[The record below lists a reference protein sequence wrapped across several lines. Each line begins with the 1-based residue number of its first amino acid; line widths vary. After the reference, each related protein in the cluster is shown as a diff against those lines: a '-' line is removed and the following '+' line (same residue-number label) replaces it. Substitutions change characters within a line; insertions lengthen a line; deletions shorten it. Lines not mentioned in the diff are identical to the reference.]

1 MLEPP
6 VLSDRLSNGNFL
18 KYRAQ
23 LQFLFLKVE
32 IDIVLKQFLG
42 KAYVFILSNL
52 FPQFGCLLDAKHL
65 SGCLN
70 CFIKWFGAMFG
81 LAVGR
86 GMNTADDLSLSPA
99 SDCNSNNVETSY
111 ASNTSDL
118 EFIQDNSDYQ
128 WCVDYGYR
136 EVSHRSV
143 LSSCY
148 DELARDLDSQLAQV
162 DMEDYSAQEI
172 LSTLP
177 AICCPEIQAERQGEM
192 FASVSGSLMVKFD
205 FDSSLSPHTSSQ
217 DESSMSLGH
226 SEPLFSPVREATLPN
241 YSVDSLDEGDSMM
254 SVEDKPETKMA
265 ASDAPTTTWSKLRK
279 CPRGQRSRSK
289 TVSLPD
295 LGQGAPCLS
304 ASLALGGCVKLY
316 DIQNSGSATSES
328 FSGSGGPDLS
338 GAKQGGNFSLL
349 RMFIAQRA
357 NSADQTSDNRAERQD
372 SDSPS
377 LSACYED
384 SLVRESGSS
393 VERLSS
399 KSPSICTCSLSA
411 SSNKFN
417 VNNNNSI
424 ERDTPTKVTT
434 GTVMSGVSEF
444 SAATNSS
451 DPVTG
456 DTKICPLHTVDR
468 AIQTSVREPSSK
480 EFSKEDK
487 KPVYVLYPNYTLP
500 DLGFLRG
507 GPSAERVLLA
517 PVKYTSRSPGTPPS
531 VTDPTPHRT
540 ITRRDLESLRQ
551 KGLDHVMD
559 WSSLTPL
566 LPSEYWSL
574 LCELPQVRQH
584 SGNRLEKPAF
594 LTSPTPPPGK
604 ESNPPPTPN
613 FAGKTN
619 VNSSGCSTATAPSS
633 GYRGSSTLLSE
644 SGGPA
649 NNTPACNTPA
659 NNPLYVYNYSGE
671 ERRTRRGQE
680 GKRYSMFEFGA
691 LEDNINEADTA
702 RKRKS
707 YPAQQHKEDEET
719 NECWD
724 DWWRDTTKRPHSPPS
739 AHANRLDQLLELSG
753 NDVSWQPQ
761 DIRTL
766 RDQVSKFLS
775 ETGRKCVSF
784 ADKGDQQLTPPNSP
798 TYQKGYHCKQ
808 GGLSEMKQFP
818 EESCRSRYDFTNKK
832 KLLERV
838 IRGVEKVLEVAREGE
853 HESLPSTV
861 LDSLCP
867 PLYSLLSDGLRPKI
881 ETAFGPIGNSVWQV
895 VEASAQQ
902 GPMTRA
908 LHELVMKLN
917 SEDVLSEGLIKFNAF
932 IFGLLNVHGMDAW
945 MSYIRTRESIL
956 SKHYTEESLFLSAS
970 RGHAKS
976 RSLTDSL
983 LAALKPLSRVDFHLD
998 LLYETRLLH
1007 ESLLQLAVSKL
1018 PLSPSG
1024 GSEITTDSLLLKKI
1038 VQSIKSGLSAG
1049 TTSSEDHSLASET
1062 PQQPTRNARPRSC
1075 IDPGQPQ
1082 QDVASTARKRWSTV
1096 HVGSRLA
1103 SAYDRLQSPNSQESK
1118 TIESGGKSTGSEESL
1133 EADEENKK
1141 TGGKFRSLQ
1150 RKWELLSGRDQE
1162 NKRILRSRIPR
1173 PVTSP
1178 VRPVT
1183 TRVPTPA
1190 SLQRRA
1196 LSSIPT
1202 QRSSSREF
1210 GDAKRTEVRP
1220 RTGGFS
1226 RPPAPSKKTVSNRS
1240 SIPRT
1245 VVTLTHRLPSDSG
1258 HLAFN
1263 EGERLRL
1270 VLEVDDSWLLC
1281 CRGDAKGLVPR
1292 SAVI

>member
-1 MLEPP
+1 MRFSKEFT
-6 VLSDRLSNGNFL
+6 LSAEDYW
-18 KYRAQ
+18 K
-23 LQFLFLKVE
+23 
-32 IDIVLKQFLG
+32 
-42 KAYVFILSNL
+42 
-52 FPQFGCLLDAKHL
+52 
-65 SGCLN
+65 
-70 CFIKWFGAMFG
+70 G

-86 GMNTADDLSLSPA
+86 GMNTADELSLSPA

-111 ASNTSDL
+111 ASNTSEL

-143 LSSCY
+143 LSLC
-148 DELARDLDSQLAQV
+148 ELPIDLDSQLAQV

-172 LSTLP
+172 LS
-177 AICCPEIQAERQGEM
+177 AICCPDMQAERQGEM
-192 FASVSGSLMVKFD
+192 YASVSGSLMVKFD

-217 DESSMSLGH
+217 DESSMSLCH

-241 YSVDSLDEGDSMM
+241 YSVDSLDEGEQLIVTCQANKTNYTIAFHGSTVMGETSEYTDTGDSMM
-254 SVEDKPETKMA
+254 SVEEKQDSKMA
-265 ASDAPTTTWSKLRK
+265 ASDAPITTWSKLRRN
-279 CPRGQRSRSK
+279 PRGQRSRSK

-295 LGQGAPCLS
+295 LGQGTPCLS
-304 ASLALGGCVKLY
+304 ASIALGGCVKLY

-328 FSGSGGPDLS
+328 FSGSGGPELAN
-338 GAKQGGNFSLL
+338 GKQGNFSLL

-357 NSADQTSDNRAERQD
+357 NSADQNIDNR
-372 SDSPS
+372 
-377 LSACYED
+377 
-384 SLVRESGSS
+384 
-393 VERLSS
+393 
-399 KSPSICTCSLSA
+399 
-411 SSNKFN
+411 FN

-424 ERDTPTKVTT
+424 ERDAPGKVTT
-434 GTVMSGVSEF
+434 GTGTSGLSEL
-444 SAATNSS
+444 SAPSS
-451 DPVTG
+451 STDPSG
-456 DTKICPLHTVDR
+456 DTKVCPLHTVDR
-468 AIQTSVREPSSK
+468 AIQTSVRETGNK
-480 EFSKEDK
+480 EGVKEEK

-500 DLGFLRG
+500 DLGFLRS
-507 GPSAERVLLA
+507 GPTAERVLLA
-517 PVKYTSRSPGTPPS
+517 PVKYARSPGTPPGI
-531 VTDPTPHRT
+531 TETQPPYRT
-540 ITRRDLESLRQ
+540 VTRRDLENLRQ

-584 SGNRLEKPAF
+584 SGARLDKPAF
-594 LTSPTPPPGK
+594 VTSPNPSKDINTPPP
-604 ESNPPPTPN
+604 N
-613 FAGKTN
+613 FGGRTN
-619 VNSSGCSTATAPSS
+619 VNSSESSTGTAPSS

-644 SGGPA
+644 SGGPT
-649 NNTPACNTPA
+649 NNTPVSNTPA

-671 ERRTRRGQE
+671 EKKMRKGQE

-691 LEDNINEADTA
+691 LEDNLIENDPSK
-702 RKRKS
+702 KRKS
-707 YPAQQHKEDEET
+707 FPAQHHKEEDENSER
-719 NECWD
+719 ECWD
-724 DWWRDTTKRPHSPPS
+724 DWWRDTTKRSHSPPS
-739 AHANRLDQLLELSG
+739 THANRLDQLLELSG
-753 NDVSWQPQ
+753 GEVSWQPQ
-761 DIRTL
+761 DILIL

-784 ADKGDQQLTPPNSP
+784 ADKGENQQLTPPNSP
-798 TYQKGYHCKQ
+798 TYQKTYHCKQ
-808 GGLSEMKQFP
+808 PGLSEMKYP
-818 EESCRSRYDFTNKK
+818 EEGCRSRYDFANKK

-838 IRGVEKVLEVAREGE
+838 IRGVEKVLEAANEGDG
-853 HESLPSTV
+853 ESLPSTV

-881 ETAFGPIGNSVWQV
+881 DTAFGPIGNSVWQV

-956 SKHYTEESLFLSAS
+956 SKHYTEESLLLSAS

-983 LAALKPLSRVDFHLD
+983 ITSLKPLSRVNFHLD

-1007 ESLLQLAVSKL
+1007 ESLLQLAKL
-1018 PLSPSG
+1018 PLSPS
-1024 GSEITTDSLLLKKI
+1024 SNSDVTTDSLLLKKI
-1038 VQSIKSGLSAG
+1038 VQSIRSGLSGGTLSGDDQSQGSEAG
-1049 TTSSEDHSLASET
+1049 VT
-1062 PQQPTRNARPRSC
+1062 PVTTRNARPRSC
-1075 IDPGQPQ
+1075 VDPGSQA
-1082 QDVASTARKRWSTV
+1082 QDIASTARKRWSTV

-1103 SAYDRLQSPNSQESK
+1103 SAYDRLQSPSSQESNK
-1118 TIESGGKSTGSEESL
+1118 TIESGGKSTGSEDSSEIDDDSR
-1133 EADEENKK
+1133 KS
-1141 TGGKFRSLQ
+1141 GGKFRSLQ
-1150 RKWELLSGRDQE
+1150 RKWELLSGKDQD
-1162 NKRILRSRIPR
+1162 NRTRIPRSRIPR

-1202 QRSSSREF
+1202 QRSRSREL
-1210 GDAKRTEVRP
+1210 TEVDRIKKTDVRP
-1220 RTGGFS
+1220 RTSGPARKTAAPAAGS
-1226 RPPAPSKKTVSNRS
+1226 GRRPPARS
-1240 SIPRT
+1240 AIPRT

-1270 VLEVDDSWLLC
+1270 VLEVDESWLLC